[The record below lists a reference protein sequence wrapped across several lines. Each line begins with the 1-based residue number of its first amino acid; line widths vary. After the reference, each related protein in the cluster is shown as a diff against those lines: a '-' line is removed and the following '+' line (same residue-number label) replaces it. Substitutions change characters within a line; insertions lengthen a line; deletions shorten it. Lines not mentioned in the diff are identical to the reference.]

1 MVKLKI
7 IIRSGSLVL
16 RISENKDR
24 FYKNVE
30 YLLKGSPD
38 LKHWKADKEQFSG
51 YSSFYEEN
59 NKALAE
65 FKGIYWKIVTEHPE
79 LTARQISNYYKHE
92 ARHTGSAP
100 VELADWTVAEYCN
113 SVEKYLEVI
122 TLREKAKSGCNY
134 EGYYKL
140 LQKCRKVITGFD
152 VMPFSTLDYN
162 KMVQIANTFAKD
174 KGYVQHSKKFR
185 ALLGKAS
192 KDRDVMFQLTQ
203 IGDFKFVDYNPD
215 RYAVNEREPD
225 ILSSEELKAFLNLS
239 VEDITPQYKDRKMV
253 EIYYDFC
260 VFMFHSFFAPCDVI
274 KAKWRDIT
282 RRGTITVRRKKTHR
296 TVEVPVTPMM
306 RQIINKYKGQ
316 SKDGYIFPIMDD
328 EKEKSPNSL

>member
-100 VELADWTVAEYCN
+100 VELAELDC
-113 SVEKYLEVI
+113 
-122 TLREKAKSGCNY
+122 
-134 EGYYKL
+134 
-140 LQKCRKVITGFD
+140 CRV
-152 VMPFSTLDYN
+152 L
-162 KMVQIANTFAKD
+162 
-174 KGYVQHSKKFR
+174 
-185 ALLGKAS
+185 
-192 KDRDVMFQLTQ
+192 
-203 IGDFKFVDYNPD
+203 
-215 RYAVNEREPD
+215 
-225 ILSSEELKAFLNLS
+225 
-239 VEDITPQYKDRKMV
+239 
-253 EIYYDFC
+253 
-260 VFMFHSFFAPCDVI
+260 
-274 KAKWRDIT
+274 
-282 RRGTITVRRKKTHR
+282 
-296 TVEVPVTPMM
+296 
-306 RQIINKYKGQ
+306 
-316 SKDGYIFPIMDD
+316 
-328 EKEKSPNSL
+328 